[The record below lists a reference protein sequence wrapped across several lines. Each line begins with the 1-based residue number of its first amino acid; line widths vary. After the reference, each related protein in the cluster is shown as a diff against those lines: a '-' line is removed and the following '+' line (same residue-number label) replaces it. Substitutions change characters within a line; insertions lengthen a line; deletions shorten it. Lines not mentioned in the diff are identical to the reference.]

1 MNHIKLTLVDP
12 WTFTLSSACLQLS
25 TEQTAQL
32 GAELFIVRVSL
43 CRPLNSFHFHYSQAV
58 FAYLQCLPVLHQVLV
73 PPSTCLSS
81 EILYFKSL
89 LLLSECINF
98 SSLGQE
104 MGQSSLTGGGKS
116 PELGIR

>member
-1 MNHIKLTLVDP
+1 MNDIKLTPVDP
-12 WTFTLSSACLQLS
+12 WTFTLSSASLQLS

-89 LLLSECINF
+89 FLLLLSECVNF
-98 SSLGQE
+98 SSLGQLY
-104 MGQSSLTGGGKS
+104 SLTGGGKS
-116 PELGIR
+116 PKLGIR